1 MPQTNTKE
9 VEQIIQGNRI
19 IAEFNK
25 DTLIKKGF
33 INEWATDLDNLK
45 ETFYNSCEHGNY
57 YLANSKYRTS
67 WDWLIS
73 VIDKI
78 ESLGYEVQ
86 IGKYLYRINDYYY
99 CIIHNQGDSTY
110 FETDKSER
118 ISAVWYAAI
127 DFITWFNTIKNKQ

>member
-1 MPQTNTKE
+1 MQQNNTKE
-9 VEQIIQGNRI
+9 GEQIIQGNNELIARFMHDGNGSRI
-19 IAEFNK
+19 WTS
-25 DTLIKKGF
+25 DGKG
-33 INEWATDLDNLK
+33 
-45 ETFYNSCEHGNY
+45 G
-57 YLANSKYRTS
+57 RTS
-67 WDWLIS
+67 YNNSWNWLMS
-73 VIDKI
+73 VVEKI

-99 CIIHNQGDSTY
+99 CIIHNQGNSTY